1 MLFYILLILFFI
13 PLNIVLPCR
22 VVGKKNVPKK
32 GRIIFSANHQTL
44 NDPILVA
51 YKLAGRRRFHYM
63 AKSPLFDNKIKGAF
77 LKKLGAYPVHCC
89 SSDIQAVK
97 TTMKLLKDDK
107 AVCIFPEGSRLVTS
121 EANELKH
128 GVAMFSLRTQTPVIP
143 AFFVKKTI
151 AFVPNKLIIGKPLEL
166 YNMEQFK
173 DKKID
178 KELLD
183 EASNIIK
190 KNILDLRKNYLKE
203 KQDKKLKKLKKKYN
217 RLVKSTNENN

>member
-1 MLFYILLILFFI
+1 M
-13 PLNIVLPCR
+13 
-22 VVGKKNVPKK
+22 
-32 GRIIFSANHQTL
+32 
-44 NDPILVA
+44 
-51 YKLAGRRRFHYM
+51 
-63 AKSPLFDNKIKGAF
+63 
-77 LKKLGAYPVHCC
+77 
-89 SSDIQAVK
+89 
-97 TTMKLLKDDK
+97 
-107 AVCIFPEGSRLVTS
+107 
-121 EANELKH
+121 
-128 GVAMFSLRTQTPVIP
+128 
-143 AFFVKKTI
+143 

-203 KQDKKLKKLKKKYN
+203 KQDKKLKKLKRKYN